1 MTSVAPMNT
10 PLLPTG
16 PIPMRNRML
25 LTPFLVAAL
34 AACGGGGGSDTAATP
49 AAAAPE
55 TPQVAAEATVAS
67 IVPGDTMAWGTA
79 SERTLTFAVEGA
91 DGKPA
96 ANAGV
101 RVFTLSRTS
110 PQDGAP
116 LEEPVPMSLLDSAV
130 SDAEGQV
137 TLPLKWPGHVKEVL
151 VVATLDDTQGRRV
164 VALDADPQTLV
175 LTLGR

>member
-1 MTSVAPMNT
+1 
-10 PLLPTG
+10 
-16 PIPMRNRML
+16 MRNRIL

-34 AACGGGGGSDTAATP
+34 AACGGGGGGGGDTA

-55 TPQVAAEATVAS
+55 ATQAAAEATVAS
-67 IVPGDTMAWGTA
+67 IVPGDTITWGTA
-79 SERTLTFAVEGA
+79 TERTLTFAVEGA

-130 SDAEGQV
+130 SDAMGQV
-137 TLPLKWPGHVKEVL
+137 TLPLKWPGHVNEVL

>member
-1 MTSVAPMNT
+1 MTSVTPMNT
-10 PLLPTG
+10 PSLPTG
-16 PIPMRNRML
+16 PIPMRNRIL

-34 AACGGGGGSDTAATP
+34 AACGGGGGGDTPT
-49 AAAAPE
+49 AAAPE
-55 TPQVAAEATVAS
+55 ATQAAAEATVAS
-67 IVPGDTMAWGTA
+67 IVPGDTITWGTA
-79 SERTLTFAVEGA
+79 TERTLTFAVEGA

-116 LEEPVPMSLLDSAV
+116 LEEPVPVSLLDSAV
-130 SDAEGQV
+130 SDAAGQV
-137 TLPLKWPGHVKEVL
+137 TLPLRWPGHMNEVL

-164 VALDADPQTLV
+164 VALDAGPQV
-175 LTLGR
+175 LALALGR

>member
-1 MTSVAPMNT
+1 MHT
-10 PLLPTG
+10 PSPHTG
-16 PIPMRNRML
+16 TIPMRNRIL
-25 LTPFLVAAL
+25 LTSFLAAAL
-34 AACGGGGGSDTAATP
+34 AACGGGGGGDTPTAEAPATTQ
-49 AAAAPE
+49 AAAK
-55 TPQVAAEATVAS
+55 ATVAS
-67 IVPGDTMAWGTA
+67 IMPGDTMAWGTS
-79 SERTLTFAVEGA
+79 SERTLSFAVEGA

-110 PQDGAP
+110 PQDGGP
-116 LEEPVPMSLLDSAV
+116 LEVPVPMSLLDSAV
-130 SDAEGQV
+130 SDATGQV
-137 TLPLKWPGHVKEVL
+137 TLPLKWPGHVNEVL